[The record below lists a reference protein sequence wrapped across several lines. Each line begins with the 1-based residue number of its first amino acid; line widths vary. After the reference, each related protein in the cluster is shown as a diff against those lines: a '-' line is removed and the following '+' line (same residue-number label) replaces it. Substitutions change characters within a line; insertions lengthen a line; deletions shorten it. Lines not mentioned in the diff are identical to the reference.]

1 MYGLPGSLGKEKFKK
16 EMIRAVAFDLDGV
29 LIDSKDLHY
38 EALNKA
44 IDKVAG
50 KAWMLSKEEH
60 YRAYDGLPTK
70 TKLSMLHQ
78 RKGLPKKF
86 FHKIWLYKQKET
98 ARMLSKLPREACIR
112 KIFSYLSCQG
122 LKIFVATNSTRKTAL
137 QVVRRLNLLPYRIKV
152 ISSEDVRESKPHPE
166 IYLRCMVEASCR
178 PDELLVVEDSPSG
191 IQSAADSGAKYI
203 VLKKP
208 SDLTFKRIRQEL
220 EQNKKTP
227 KRRLSMGGGLNIL
240 IPMAGEGKR
249 FQEAGYSFPKPLI
262 EVPNMN
268 GNPMIKVVV
277 DSLGI
282 HGKTIFVVQTG
293 HRHKFNLDSFL
304 GMLAPEC
311 KIVEVEGVTEGAAC
325 TCLLAKAHI
334 NNGDELVVANSDQ
347 FLDWKPEQFIYFMR
361 NKKADFGILTFP
373 NNHPKWSY
381 AKTDADG
388 KVSEVAE
395 KKVISNHAT
404 VGVYYWKK
412 GADFIRSAERMIKK
426 NLRVGQSFN
435 GKGEFYVCPSFNE
448 MIREGKSGYIFEIKK
463 SQMYGLGTPEDLRY
477 FVDHYERLAV

>member
-1 MYGLPGSLGKEKFKK
+1 
-16 EMIRAVAFDLDGV
+16 MIRAVAFDLDGV
-29 LIDSKDLHY
+29 LIDSKDLHF

-50 KAWMLSKEEH
+50 EAWMLSKEEH

-86 FHKIWLYKQKET
+86 FHKIWLHKQKET
-98 ARMLSKLPREACIR
+98 ARMLSKLPSQARIR
-112 KIFSYLSCQG
+112 RIFSYLSCRG

-152 ISSEDVRESKPHPE
+152 ISSGDVRKPKPHPE

-191 IQSAADSGAKYI
+191 IQSAADSGAKFI
-203 VLKKP
+203 VIKKP
-208 SDLTFKRIRQEL
+208 SDLTLKRIRGEL
-220 EQNKKTP
+220 EQSKKIP
-227 KRRLSMGGGLNIL
+227 KRRLSIGSGLNIL
-240 IPMAGEGKR
+240 IPMAGAGKR
-249 FQEAGYSFPKPLI
+249 FKEAGHTFPKPLI
-262 EVPNMN
+262 GVPNMN
-268 GNPMIKVVV
+268 GDPMIKVVI
-277 DSLGI
+277 DSLGM

-293 HRHKFNLDSFL
+293 HRNKYNLDLFL
-304 GMLAPEC
+304 RMLTPEC
-311 KIVEVEGVTEGAAC
+311 KIVDVEGITEGAAC

-334 NNGDELVVANSDQ
+334 DNGNELVVANSDQ
-347 FLDWKPEQFIYFMR
+347 FLDWKPEEFIYFMR
-361 NKKADFGILTFP
+361 NKKADFGILTFA

-381 AKTDADG
+381 AKTDAAG
-388 KVSEVAE
+388 KILEVAE
-395 KKVISNHAT
+395 KEVISNHAT

-412 GADFIRSAERMIKK
+412 GADFVRSAERMINK

-448 MIREGKSGYIFEIKK
+448 MIREGKSGYIFEINK

-477 FVDHYERLAV
+477 FVDHYGQPEV